1 MVYEGSTFQRW
12 DTPVSDARD
21 LRMTRLVD
29 EDALRVSVVG
39 ECEGRQVS
47 CDFVF
52 RGVVAY
58 RNFHEEYRSELW
70 TLLEG
75 ASPSSLTLVLPVSM
89 WLEDLRVR
97 EPAIEAHAPDA
108 VHYLIIT
115 LHDVIDVL
123 ASEPPEITTRA

>member
-1 MVYEGSTFQRW
+1 MYEGSTFERW
-12 DTPVSDARD
+12 GTPVSDARD

-29 EDALRVSVVG
+29 EDRLCVSVIG
-39 ECEGRQVS
+39 ECEGREES

-58 RNFHEEYRSELW
+58 RNTHEEYQSELW
-70 TLLEG
+70 ELLKG
-75 ASPSSLTLVLPVSM
+75 ASPWSLTFVLPASK

-97 EPAIEAHAPDA
+97 EPAMQAHAPNA

-115 LHDVIDVL
+115 LHDVIEVL
-123 ASEPPEITTRA
+123 ASEAPEITIGT